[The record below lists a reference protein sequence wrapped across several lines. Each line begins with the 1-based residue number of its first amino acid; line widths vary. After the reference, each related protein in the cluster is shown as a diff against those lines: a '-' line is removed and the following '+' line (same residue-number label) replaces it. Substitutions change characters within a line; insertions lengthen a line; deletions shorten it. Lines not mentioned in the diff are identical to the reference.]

1 MKKYHFIAL
10 AVCCGFLWACHKDGP
25 TENPFADAPWAV
37 DETLPVPI
45 QVNAPQPDA
54 LFTTK
59 ADAITSM
66 TGVKLNVIAYDLREN
81 VTSMAHSAFLFNKI
95 LYATGGTTLQFTESD
110 YTSPLTYY
118 YPNSGDIEKVNPIT
132 NNGTDNKYNYTFFAY
147 HLPDDA
153 TGVTTGFEEVEVN
166 SVMRNDFV
174 VSFPVN
180 PTTLNTDVL
189 VAKAQAAEYTVTDVL
204 ADPNVAN
211 SEVVYPAGTYYGFN
225 ARYRRI
231 ARLKNEL
238 ADHEPLLQFSHA
250 MAQIV
255 IKAVAQPGA
264 YDSFWA
270 YNDPDDPTAGEW
282 DKLTVKLEDI
292 VQANAHA
299 NVKLDVTKA
308 LDIVDFEAPTASQL
322 VLSWD
327 ESSPEV
333 TEPYELDNTY
343 APAIR
348 PCDPTLVD
356 PDAQGYDEDV
366 AALAGNLHR
375 DSGFFVVPG
384 DDAITIHYTLTAY
397 NSPTVYSTS
406 EPKAAVLTVPQGGYL
421 PGRTYTYTIKV
432 ASLENLQ
439 VYTELADW
447 TNGNGQFTNPN
458 VDPVITED

>member
-25 TENPFADAPWAV
+25 TENPFADAPWAN

-118 YPNSGDIEKVNPIT
+118 YPNSGDIEKANPIT
-132 NNGTDNKYNYTFFAY
+132 DNGTDNKYNYTFFAY

-166 SVMRNDFV
+166 SVTRNDFV

-189 VAKAQAAEYTVTDVL
+189 VAKAQAANYTVTDVH
-204 ADPNVAN
+204 ADPLDNS

-238 ADHEPLLQFSHA
+238 AAHEPLLQFSHA

-264 YDSFWA
+264 YDTFWA
-270 YNDPDDPTAGEW
+270 WVDPDNHSLGEW
-282 DKLTVKLEDI
+282 DKLTVKLDSI
-292 VQANAHA
+292 LQNNARA
-299 NVKLDVTKA
+299 KVKLDVTKA
-308 LDIVDFEAPTASQL
+308 LDIANYAAPTASER

-327 ESSPEV
+327 ASSQQV
-333 TEPYELDNTY
+333 TVPYELDDTY

-356 PDAQGYDEDV
+356 PNDPGYDVNV

-375 DSGFFVVPG
+375 DSGFFIVPG
-384 DDAITIHYTLTAY
+384 QDAVTISYSLVAW
-397 NSPTVYSTS
+397 NSPTVSS
-406 EPKAAVLTVPQGGYL
+406 SPDKKKATLPVPPGGYL

-447 TNGNGQFTNPN
+447 TNGNGQFNDPN

>member
-81 VTSMAHSAFLFNKI
+81 VTSMESPAFLFNKI
-95 LYATGGTTLQFTESD
+95 LYATGGTTLQFTADD

-118 YPNSGDIEKVNPIT
+118 YPNSGDIEKANPIT

-147 HLPDDA
+147 HLPDLPENA
-153 TGVTTGFEEVEVN
+153 TGVTTGFETVGT
-166 SVMRNDFV
+166 RNDFV

-189 VAKAQAAEYTVTDVL
+189 VAKAQAANYTVEDDIHANP
-204 ADPNVAN
+204 ADNT
-211 SEVVYPAGTYYGFN
+211 SDVVYPAGTYYGFN

-231 ARLKNEL
+231 ARLKSDL
-238 ADHEPLLQFSHA
+238 AAHEPLLQFSHA

-264 YDSFWA
+264 YETFWA
-270 YNDPDDPTAGEW
+270 YNDPGDPTAGEW

-292 VQANAHA
+292 LQANAHA

-308 LDIVDFEAPTASQL
+308 LDIANYAAPTASEL

-327 ESSPEV
+327 ASSQQV
-333 TEPYELDNTY
+333 TVPYELDDYY

-348 PCDPTLVD
+348 PCDPALLDDSD
-356 PDAQGYDEDV
+356 PNYDPE
-366 AALAGNLHR
+366 AGNLHR

-384 DDAITIHYTLTAY
+384 TDAITIHYSLVAK
-397 NSPTVYSTS
+397 NSPSVSSAPDTKEAT
-406 EPKAAVLTVPQGGYL
+406 LTVPDEGYL
-421 PGRTYTYTIKV
+421 PGRTYTYTIRV
-432 ASLENLQ
+432 ASLEQLQ
-439 VYTELADW
+439 VYTELASW
-447 TNGNGQFTNPN
+447 TDGNSQFTNPN
-458 VDPVITED
+458 QSIITED

>member
-25 TENPFADAPWAV
+25 TENPFADAPWAI

-66 TGVKLNVIAYDLREN
+66 TGVRLNVIAYDLREN

-110 YTSPLTYY
+110 YASPLTYY
-118 YPNSGDIEKVNPIT
+118 YPNSGDIEKANPIT

-189 VAKAQAAEYTVTDVL
+189 VAKAQAANYTVDAVH
-204 ADPNVAN
+204 ADPADNT
-211 SEVVYPAGTYYGFN
+211 SDVVYPAGTYYGFN

-231 ARLKNEL
+231 ARLKNDL
-238 ADHEPLLQFSHA
+238 AAHEPLLQFSHA

-264 YDSFWA
+264 YDTFWA
-270 YNDPDDPTAGEW
+270 YNDPDDPADGTW

-292 VQANAHA
+292 LQANAHA

-308 LDIVDFEAPTASQL
+308 LDIANYTAPTASEL

-333 TEPYELDNTY
+333 TEPYELDTY

-356 PDAQGYDEDV
+356 PNDPGYDVNV

-384 DDAITIHYTLTAY
+384 TDAITIHYSLVAK
-397 NSPTVYSTS
+397 NSPSVSSAPDTKEAT
-406 EPKAAVLTVPQGGYL
+406 LTVPDGGYL
-421 PGRTYTYTIKV
+421 PGRTYTYTIRV
-432 ASLENLQ
+432 ASLEQLQ
-439 VYTELADW
+439 VYTELASW
-447 TNGNGQFTNPN
+447 TDGNSQFTNPN
-458 VDPVITED
+458 QSIITED

>member
-25 TENPFADAPWAV
+25 TENPYADAPWAI

-45 QVNAPQPDA
+45 QVNAPKPDA
-54 LFTTK
+54 LFSTK

-66 TGVKLNVIAYDLREN
+66 TGVKLNVIAYDLDKE
-81 VTSMAHSAFLFNKI
+81 VDSITDDAFLFNKI
-95 LYATGGTTLQFTESD
+95 LYATGGTTLQFTEAD
-110 YTSPLTYY
+110 YTTPLTYY
-118 YPNSGDIEKVNPIT
+118 YPNS
-132 NNGTDNKYNYTFFAY
+132 NGTNKTNYTFFAY
-147 HLPDDA
+147 NLPEGA
-153 TGVTTGFEEVEVN
+153 TGVTTGFETVGN
-166 SVMRNDFV
+166 RKDFV

-189 VAKAQAAEYTVTDVL
+189 VAKAQAAPYVVEDVH
-204 ADPNVAN
+204 ADPLNP
-211 SEVVYPAGTYYGFN
+211 SSDVVYPAGTYYGFN

-238 ADHEPLLQFSHA
+238 TAHEPLLQFSHA

-264 YDSFWA
+264 YDTFWA
-270 YNDPDDPTAGEW
+270 YNDPLNPDPDETW

-292 VQANAHA
+292 VQANARA

-308 LDIVDFEAPTASQL
+308 LDISDFQLPTSNEL
-322 VLSWD
+322 VLTWD
-327 ESSPEV
+327 EGSAAV
-333 TEPYELDNTY
+333 TTPYVLSNTD

-348 PCDPTLVD
+348 PCDPSLLDESD
-356 PDAQGYDEDV
+356 PSYNANV
-366 AALAGNLHR
+366 AATAGNLHK

-384 DDAITIHYTLTAY
+384 TDAITIHYSLVAWNSPSVSSEPDTKEATLTLP
-397 NSPTVYSTS
+397 S
-406 EPKAAVLTVPQGGYL
+406 GGYL

-432 ASLENLQ
+432 ASLEQLQ
-439 VYTELADW
+439 VYTELASW
-447 TNGNGQFTNPN
+447 TDGNSQFTNPG
-458 VDPVITED
+458 DSIITED